1 VAIPNAL
8 TGRLPLDHADRRLVS
23 LADLP
28 LATLLAEVERD
39 LIGRDGT

>member
-1 VAIPNAL
+1 MPSSATPFVVDL
-8 TGRLPLDHADRRLVS
+8 EQVS

-39 LIGRDGT
+39 LIGSDGT